1 MSDYKKCWEEL
12 KKYILEMKVEN
23 MRSGV
28 ADEKELLT
36 KDKIDASL
44 KNIEHRMQ
52 RLEQKYK

>member
-1 MSDYKKCWEEL
+1 
-12 KKYILEMKVEN
+12 MKVEN

>member
-12 KKYILEMKVEN
+12 KKYILEMKIEN